1 MGARIVTYDK
11 FKADHST
18 KLKSKITDEDKPADC
33 YRTNAIGIQI
43 NGSTVN
49 LGLLNHLDQLVK
61 IPIYRADESN
71 NTPEAREEALE
82 NLFEIVADIVRF
94 QKDHVANDR
103 ISIDI
108 SAAGFAVKN
117 HPKFFRAQNLQ
128 TINQEFLYYLD
139 NFPVLS
145 VPGSIENLTVNENK
159 SKFHNFRARLIKAI
173 HCNYVGP
180 HASSNTNSRSLYIPS
195 RSTYTPKR
203 HSVTKAP
210 VDFRIPIDNYPYFIN
225 FYYADEA
232 GNSVRTIS
240 NANYNVKQS
249 DATFSVH
256 MSVMNDTNTLAFQ
269 LGDRLKDGDTVVGV
283 VGGTGFNLGINQGFD
298 NNLGTF
304 KSVSNL
310 ECGSTVLNSDTIKPY
325 LSEIDKIYLEKNPS
339 TKPEWFFASGNNDQG
354 LAYIAQSLYEKEKK
368 LKINEYSLL
377 DCVGAL
383 QGGLSDGANYPK
395 LTDSN
400 CHSLYLYNIN
410 QRSGLPEW
418 LKNIES
424 KDKLTNQFIM
434 DKAEKGDRFALAMV
448 NDFAKRWGGFIAS
461 RLQGKNLNLSTTKFA
476 ITGSHLQH
484 LLKIPSAKTAFAEAL
499 GAPEDNLINI
509 EKGEMDGMQA
519 ILKARIAAS
528 RAAAV

>member
-1 MGARIVTYDK
+1 MDARIVTYDK

-71 NTPEAREEALE
+71 NTPEAREKALE

-117 HPKFFRAQNLQ
+117 HPEFFRAQNLQ
-128 TINQEFLYYLD
+128 PINQESLYYLD

-145 VPGSIENLTVNENK
+145 VPGSIENLKCYENK
-159 SKFHNFRARLIKAI
+159 SKFHDFRARLMKAI

-180 HASSNTNSRSLYIPS
+180 HASPNTNSRSLYTPS
-195 RSTYTPKR
+195 RSTFTSTR
-203 HSVTKAP
+203 HSVTNAS
-210 VDFRIPIDNYPYFIN
+210 VDFRMPIDNYPYFIN

-232 GNSVRTIS
+232 GNSEETIS
-240 NANYNVKQS
+240 NANYSVTQS

-256 MSVMNDTNTLAFQ
+256 MRVMNDTNTLAFQ
-269 LGDRLKDGDTVVGV
+269 LGDRLKDGDTVVG
-283 VGGTGFNLGINQGFD
+283 GTGFNLGINQGFD
-298 NNLGTF
+298 NNSGTF

-310 ECGSTVLNSDTIKPY
+310 ECGSTVLNSDTINPY

-354 LAYIAQSLYEKEKK
+354 LAYIAQSLYEKEKD
-368 LKINEYSLL
+368 LNNSDYSLVDSTGRLL
-377 DCVGAL
+377 DA
-383 QGGLSDGANYPK
+383 LSDEANYPK
-395 LTDSN
+395 LTDRN

-410 QRSGLPEW
+410 NRSGLPKW
-418 LKNIES
+418 LTSIES
-424 KDKLTNQFIM
+424 KDKLTNKFIR
-434 DKAEKGDRFALAMV
+434 DKAEEGDKFALAMV

-461 RLQGKNLNLSTTKFA
+461 RLQGKGLDLSTTKFA

-528 RAAAV
+528 RAAANAV